1 MSNLVTIPIQGE
13 LLLVECQAVIDD
25 VEMGVLNTG
34 EPYLTGR
41 GLARMCG
48 IDHTALL
55 RLATNWQDEQFK
67 PRGKKIIQL
76 LSRSNYPIQKGLF
89 QQASL
94 NGQPIH
100 AYTEPVC
107 LAILEYYAFEASEKK
122 ERAQNTFRLLAAR
135 KFREFIYEAVGYHP
149 YNQNLGSWKQFHDRL
164 SLIYDSVPTG
174 YFGIFKEISDM
185 IVHLGQ
191 AGLYID
197 SSFVPDI
204 SVGLAWS
211 KYWKDSG
218 LDAIYGERIH
228 YQHNYPEY
236 FPQAKS
242 NPQEPWCYPETALG
256 EFRRW
261 LRDNYIKGGKFSK
274 YINGKVRDKELP
286 PEFGKKAIEAYKE

>member
-1 MSNLVTIPIQGE
+1 MTELVTTPIQHE
-13 LLLVECQAVIDD
+13 LPLVEKQAVIDD
-25 VEMGVLNTG
+25 VEMGVLSTG

-55 RLATNWQDEQFK
+55 RMATNWQDEQYK
-67 PRGKKIIQL
+67 PRGKKILQL
-76 LSRSNYPIQKGLF
+76 LKQSNFSNENSLFIKATLKGKE
-89 QQASL
+89 
-94 NGQPIH
+94 IH

-107 LAILEYYAFEASEKK
+107 LAILEYYAFEAPETK
-122 ERAQNTFRLLAAR
+122 EHARNTFRLLASR

-149 YNQNLGSWKQFHDRL
+149 YQNLGGWQQFHDRV
-164 SLIYDSVPTG
+164 SLTYDSVPVG

-204 SVGLAWS
+204 SIGLAWA
-211 KYWKDSG
+211 KYWKNNQ
-218 LDAIYGERIH
+218 LDEKFGERVH
-228 YQHNYPEY
+228 YEHNYPDY

-242 NPQEPWCYPETALG
+242 NPQEPWCYPESALG

-261 LRDNYIKGGKFSK
+261 LRENYIGEGRFSS
-274 YINGKVRDKELP
+274 YISKKVKDKELP
-286 PEFGKKAIEAYKE
+286 PSFAQAAIGVYKQK